1 MSSLKLG
8 TRSWNDQASFTVG
21 QVVYV
26 PATYFD
32 AASATPYS
40 DCFPYKSKT
49 LLKGK
54 VNTISLINANSI

>member
-21 QVVYV
+21 QVIYV

-32 AASATPYS
+32 AASVTPYS
-40 DCFPYKSKT
+40 DF
-49 LLKGK
+49 
-54 VNTISLINANSI
+54 SLQK